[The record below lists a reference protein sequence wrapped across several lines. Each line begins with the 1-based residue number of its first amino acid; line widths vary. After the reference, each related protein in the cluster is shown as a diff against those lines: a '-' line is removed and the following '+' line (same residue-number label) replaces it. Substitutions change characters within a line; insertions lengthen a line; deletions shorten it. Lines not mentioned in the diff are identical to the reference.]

1 MESARLKSLEDET
14 AVVEFLAAVDRRLK
28 TGLLHQRYPYNH
40 LIRDLKLG
48 ADSLYRDCVNYY
60 NTAVCKQ
67 FAGYSMENAEF
78 YNGEQSYDMQWIVRD
93 WSDKDEIYLDI
104 DYKTSL
110 YSAEYIRDM
119 GQNIVRLLD
128 CILDWSEQ
136 TIRNLPLQV

>member
-1 MESARLKSLEDET
+1 
-14 AVVEFLAAVDRRLK
+14 
-28 TGLLHQRYPYNH
+28 
-40 LIRDLKLG
+40 
-48 ADSLYRDCVNYY
+48 
-60 NTAVCKQ
+60 
-67 FAGYSMENAEF
+67 MENAEF